1 MSPLTVHDRREL
13 SRVLSRVANASV
25 AEVLGL
31 SRAGAAGSR
40 RIGVTGAPG
49 GGKSSLIARL
59 ARSRLRRPGE
69 LAIVAID
76 PTSPRSGG
84 AILGDRIRMQE
95 LADEPRVFIRS
106 LASRVSQDGLTD
118 NLPDILAVLESAGFA
133 ELIVETVGVGQVGY
147 AVKRVVD
154 TNVLVLMPGT
164 GDQIQAMKS
173 GILETADICVVN
185 KADLPGARQMAAE
198 LKSVFD
204 PRGRAQGDWTPPV
217 ILIAAGEEAGIAQLG
232 DAIDGH
238 LAWLDRQGRRDV
250 AAGERRAQHVG
261 SLVARR
267 TAEIIGALPHEVLRQ
282 PLSAMYAAVVSQ
294 LVQSC
299 AAISP
304 AGNGDGKTTRQP

>member
-1 MSPLTVHDRREL
+1 MSPLSVHDRREL
-13 SRVLSRVANASV
+13 SRVLSRAANASV

-31 SRAGAAGSR
+31 SRGSAASCR
-40 RIGVTGAPG
+40 RIGITGSPG

-59 ARSRLRRPGE
+59 ARSRLRHPGE
-69 LAIVAID
+69 LAIIAID

-84 AILGDRIRMQE
+84 AILGDRIRMQD
-95 LADEPRVFIRS
+95 LADEPRVYIRS

-164 GDQIQAMKS
+164 GDQIQAMKG

-198 LKSVFD
+198 LRSVFD
-204 PRGRAQGDWTPPV
+204 PRGHAQGDWTPPV
-217 ILIAAGEEAGIAQLG
+217 IPISAGEEEGIAQLG
-232 DAIDGH
+232 DAIDRH
-238 LAWLDRQGRRDV
+238 QAWLDQQGRRDV
-250 AAGERRAQHVG
+250 AASERRAQHVA

-267 TAEIIGALPHEVLRQ
+267 TVEIIGTLPHDVLCQ
-282 PLSAMYAAVVSQ
+282 PLSATYAAVVSE
-294 LVQSC
+294 LARSC
-299 AAISP
+299 VPVSP
-304 AGNGDGKTTRQP
+304 AGNRDGKTIRQP